1 MNKSRAFILTL
12 AVFIVLA
19 CSFTASP
26 PPAPTP
32 NSVPPTSE
40 QNTGADPQQ
49 AQDQMATFVAQT
61 VAAQQ
66 PVVTETSAPALV
78 EPPTA
83 TEALAL
89 PNAPA
94 NLVGSASCT
103 KVVANSYTVYKFV
116 FVANL
121 TWDDRSG
128 DETAFEIRKDGEFLV
143 TLDANTTT
151 YKETLTFTTPY
162 KRPTQSAVYTVQAV
176 NAAGKSEAVELTL
189 SAACR

>member
-1 MNKSRAFILTL
+1 MKKNLVFGLIL
-12 AVFIVLA
+12 AVFVILA
-19 CSFTASP
+19 CSVTGSPAAPTTP
-26 PPAPTP
+26 PPPPET
-32 NSVPPTSE
+32 VPDTSA
-40 QNTGADPQQ
+40 TQQ
-49 AQDQMATFVAQT
+49 AQDQMATFVALT

-66 PVVTETSAPALV
+66 PVATETSAPALV

-83 TEALAL
+83 TAALSL

-128 DETAFEIRKDGEFLV
+128 NETAFELLKDGQLLA
-143 TLDANTTT
+143 TLDADTTT

-176 NAAGKSEAVELTL
+176 NAAGKSEAVEITL